1 MNDGK
6 AIRIQGIRACLWHA
20 LFSFKMAASHLKQG
34 PRGPFSK
41 GVCVHT
47 HTPVIMSDYYV
58 VVVTN
63 SACVYVGVC
72 DYLHC
77 AHAPAP
83 DGAASV
89 GF

>member
-1 MNDGK
+1 
-6 AIRIQGIRACLWHA
+6 
-20 LFSFKMAASHLKQG
+20 
-34 PRGPFSK
+34 
-41 GVCVHT
+41 
-47 HTPVIMSDYYV
+47 MSDYYV

-83 DGAASV
+83 DGAVCGLNATEI
-89 GF
+89 GPERAQ